1 MLISYLLVFILAA
14 VPLFELIAVI
24 PIAIIGGLSPIPVA
38 ILGFLGNLL
47 TVLLL
52 ILFVDKIKIWMKARK
67 RKKIPVREGE
77 RVEALNGKGIMTQE
91 SVEIDSEVE
100 SKKEKRARSI
110 FDKYGLP
117 GLTILGPLLVGSHI
131 SALMSMSFGSSRKL
145 VTGWMI
151 ASLLLWTVVFT
162 VLAGSGISFF
172 APEIQE
178 NGFLVRMFK

>member
-24 PIAIIGGLSPIPVA
+24 PIAIVGGLSPIPVA

-52 ILFVDKIKIWMKARK
+52 ILFVDKIKVWMKARK
-67 RKKIPVREGE
+67 QKKNPVREVERMEPLEGE
-77 RVEALNGKGIMTQE
+77 GIISQE
-91 SVEIDSEVE
+91 SAEIHAAEE
-100 SKKEKRARSI
+100 SKKEKRARTI

-131 SALMSMSFGSSRKL
+131 SAFMSMSFGSSRKL

-151 ASLLLWTVVFT
+151 TSLLVWTIVFT
-162 VLAGSGISFF
+162 ALAGSGISFF